1 VASAPTPPPALPVTK
16 QARAEVST
24 RRLLDAAQELIVE
37 VGYERATLALIADR
51 AGYSHGLIT
60 RRFGSK
66 ENLLHALIERVTLT
80 WRDRE
85 GYPKA
90 TGLTGRDAALVVI
103 DSVLD
108 GYRRSPDAMRGL
120 CALMFEA
127 LNSVTSLRERIR
139 RLHRTLRHD
148 VAMSLQQG
156 IDDGTIGRAVSPDGV
171 ARLLVSGLCGAAYQ
185 WLLEPDQVDLEAAL
199 LDVRR
204 AVELMIPLLDSD
216 LGR

>member
-1 VASAPTPPPALPVTK
+1 MASASTPPHALPVTK

-80 WRDRE
+80 WRERE
-85 GYPKA
+85 GHAKV

-103 DSVLD
+103 DSLLD
-108 GYRRSPDAMRGL
+108 GYRRSPDAMRSV
-120 CALMFEA
+120 CALMFES

-185 WLLEPDQVDLEAAL
+185 WLVEPGEVDLEVAL

-204 AVELMIPLLDSD
+204 AVELMIPLLDGD